1 MKSKLLGKK
10 LCIACFLTA
19 MFAAPGCAAPQTD
32 VKAEQTPPVPLARTS
47 SAQIQTTNST
57 TENTQLD
64 SFSGSQ
70 TMQFDVDL
78 KNSTS
83 DTFTVT
89 GNIADGSTAVVQ
101 AINVYT
107 DSEKPVETIVLFT
120 DGKSPNIDLSNYAQ
134 FTNNSK
140 YIITQST
147 TTPGVLE
154 IIRKDLSGSLNAA
167 IADTSAN
174 KAFNAYGN
182 TNLNADAAL
191 TTGSLT
197 AYGNGFDLDVDGH
210 TITVSTG
217 TQTELNGFGS
227 VKNYDQK
234 GFLTNDGTTIV
245 KDTTFNDPK
254 TLNSTVITNNGNAHL
269 NNVRFENQTIGAGG
283 LVSTADG
290 AATKVS
296 HSHFTNIQEAAGDT
310 ILSFSN
316 LLQTSGSGFLSID
329 DTTFD
334 NIQSTNADSAISAA
348 DTSTL
353 NITNSTF
360 NNTNYG
366 ADALITLKNN
376 AQGTIYNTTFNE
388 TNGINVS
395 DAASLIFSDSSIT
408 NSDESPFYVEGGDV
422 MITRSEISG
431 SSSHAINVQGG
442 SVTVAD
448 STIQNN
454 TDTSAAAIRVG
465 TGHDLTVYNS
475 KFINNKVSS
484 SLNADG
490 AAIYSNGTTS
500 IVNSY
505 FEGNGSTTSNGSD
518 SGGAIENNRN
528 GGYLTIT
535 GSDFVSNSTG
545 MGRHTFS

>member
-1 MKSKLLGKK
+1 M
-10 LCIACFLTA
+10 
-19 MFAAPGCAAPQTD
+19 
-32 VKAEQTPPVPLARTS
+32 
-47 SAQIQTTNST
+47 
-57 TENTQLD
+57 
-64 SFSGSQ
+64 
-70 TMQFDVDL
+70 

-210 TITVSTG
+210 TITVSAG
-217 TQTELNGFGS
+217 TQAQLTGFGS
-227 VKNYDQK
+227 VKNYDQN

-269 NNVRFENQTIGAGG
+269 NNVTFDNQTIGSGA
-283 LVSTADG
+283 LINTADG

-296 HSHFTNIQEAAGDT
+296 HSHFTNIQEAAGDA
-310 ILSFSN
+310 SN
-316 LLQTSGSGFLSID
+316 NTASLIDASGSGFLSIE

-334 NIQSTNADSAISAA
+334 NIHGTNADSAISAG

-360 NNTNYG
+360 DNTNYG

-431 SSSHAINVQGG
+431 NKNTGLNLQGG
-442 SVTVAD
+442 SAVVSD
-448 STIQNN
+448 SMFDGNGI
-454 TDTSAAAIRVG
+454 G
-465 TGHDLTVYNS
+465 WP
-475 KFINNKVSS
+475 SS
-484 SLNADG
+484 SSISTQPAMASFAFSYASSIVSPAEKHPG
-490 AAIYSNGTTS
+490 KSGTT
-500 IVNSY
+500 
-505 FEGNGSTTSNGSD
+505 TP
-518 SGGAIENNRN
+518 
-528 GGYLTIT
+528 
-535 GSDFVSNSTG
+535 
-545 MGRHTFS
+545 